1 MSPVKNAVIAAA
13 GLGSRLG
20 MGMPKCMISIHKT
33 PILARMIRMLQAHV
47 DTIVVVTGYR
57 ENLVAEYCQN
67 NFRNIIVVRNPDYAN
82 TNTAHSLSLGARFVT
97 GKTLFLDGDLLL
109 EKTSLER
116 FFQRA
121 QTCDLLLGVVEA
133 KTEQP
138 VYAECATD
146 AAGQLMIHGFSR
158 NNATPYE
165 WANLF
170 VGPKNIMDGAGR
182 YVFEKLAEEIPVQ
195 AALIEVEEVDT
206 PADMSRAEAAVSSWD
221 FDGGYL
227 SPNLSK

>member
-20 MGMPKCMISIHKT
+20 MGMPKCMISVNKT

-47 DTIVVVTGYR
+47 DTIVVVAGYR
-57 ENLVAEYCQN
+57 ENLIAEYCQKY
-67 NFRNIIVVRNPDYAN
+67 FRNVIVVRNLDYAS
-82 TNTAHSLSLGARFVT
+82 TNTAHSLALGARFVS
-97 GKTLFLDGDLLL
+97 GKTIFLDGDLLL
-109 EKTSLER
+109 EKNSLDR
-116 FFQRA
+116 FFQHA

-138 VYAECATD
+138 VYAECLKD
-146 AAGQLMIHGFSR
+146 ASEQLMIHGFSR
-158 NNATPYE
+158 DKVTPFE

-182 YVFEKLAEEIPVQ
+182 YVFEKLAEETPVP
-195 AALIEVEEVDT
+195 AALIEVEEIDT
-206 PADMSRAEAAVSSWD
+206 PADMLRAEAAVSAWETRQAA
-221 FDGGYL
+221 L
-227 SPNLSK
+227 V

>member
-33 PILARMIRMLQAHV
+33 PILARMIRMLQDHV

-67 NFRNIIVVRNPDYAN
+67 NFRNIIVVRNPDYAS
-82 TNTAHSLSLGARFVT
+82 TNTAHSLSLGARFVH

-109 EKTSLER
+109 EKASLDR
-116 FFQRA
+116 FFDRA
-121 QTCDLLLGVVEA
+121 QTCDLLLGVVDA

-138 VYAECATD
+138 VYAECTKD
-146 AAGQLMIHGFSR
+146 GSEHLIIHGFSR
-158 NNATPYE
+158 DQATPYE

-182 YVFEKLAEEIPVQ
+182 YVFEKLAEKIPLQ

-206 PADMSRAEAAVSSWD
+206 PTDMQRAEKAIAIWD
-221 FDGGYL
+221 NID
-227 SPNLSK
+227 SPNIQIK